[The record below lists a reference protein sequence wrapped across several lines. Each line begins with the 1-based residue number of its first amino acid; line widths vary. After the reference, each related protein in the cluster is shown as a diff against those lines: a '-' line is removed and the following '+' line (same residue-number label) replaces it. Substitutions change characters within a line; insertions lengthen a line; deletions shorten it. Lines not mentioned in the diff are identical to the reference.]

1 MWPIAFKTFVS
12 SRYCS
17 SDWSYHAIYMPPSN
31 PTFSLPLSLVSP
43 YVKMLFIWISPP
55 YLIARITLQK
65 RRTTFN
71 HIPTSASSSVSSSL
85 SSLTNHLWSNQ
96 TNHQHSFVRS
106 LYSENCSPHTHTST
120 GLEGQ
125 QNVNTQKNHIFFYT
139 VITYCCHTLT
149 HKHTPHACWVSS
161 WPGCVSPL
169 TRTVS
174 GCSSN
179 QCSYAALFVFSSI
192 LF

>member
-43 YVKMLFIWISPP
+43 YVKMLFIWISSP
-55 YLIARITLQK
+55 YLVARITLQK

-71 HIPTSASSSVSSSL
+71 RIPTSASSSIALPCHL
-85 SSLTNHLWSNQ
+85 SQTTCDLTKPT
-96 TNHQHSFVRS
+96 TNILSCA
-106 LYSENCSPHTHTST
+106 LYIRKIAHHTHTST

-149 HKHTPHACWVSS
+149 LTHDCWVSS
-161 WPGCVSPL
+161 LPGCVSPL